1 MVYYHEKDF
10 AIIVVLLLITNK
22 YYNHDFTVVAQKL
35 LQKFSPF
42 LVTVAGE
49 IIQFVPRQRF
59 LIAIVNNEKVSDKVL
74 IMFLNAAV

>member
-1 MVYYHEKDF
+1 MRRTLP
-10 AIIVVLLLITNK
+10 IVVLALITNK
-22 YYNHDFTVVAQKL
+22 YYYNHDFTVVAQKL

-74 IMFLNAAV
+74 VMFLYAFA

>member
-1 MVYYHEKDF
+1 M
-10 AIIVVLLLITNK
+10 TNK
-22 YYNHDFTVVAQKL
+22 YYNHDLIVVAQKL

-74 IMFLNAAV
+74 IMFCMQLSDTSLQVNLLT